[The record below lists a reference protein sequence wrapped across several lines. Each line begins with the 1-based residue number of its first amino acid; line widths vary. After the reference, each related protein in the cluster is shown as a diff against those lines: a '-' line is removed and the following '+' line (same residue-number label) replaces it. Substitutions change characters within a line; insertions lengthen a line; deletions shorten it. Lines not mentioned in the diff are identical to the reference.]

1 MTVNRELMLS
11 VEPARRRTAPEAA
24 GAETAGPNRAA
35 RGAAG
40 WEHTTLPCVA
50 LRVTGRHRR
59 RAVERGDGRLLA
71 AIRGDTARL
80 CSQPDIRLPRCRYEY
95 RNADSIFTCR
105 VADMWYD
112 TGRVVACP
120 SGLRERIANPFF
132 MGSNPIATFPPFCR
146 AVRA

>member
-1 MTVNRELMLS
+1 MGAYIAAVRS
-11 VEPARRRTAPEAA
+11 AA
-24 GAETAGPNRAA
+24 GSDGKTPEG
-35 RGAAG
+35 
-40 WEHTTLPCVA
+40 
-50 LRVTGRHRR
+50 
-59 RAVERGDGRLLA
+59 AVERGDGRLLA